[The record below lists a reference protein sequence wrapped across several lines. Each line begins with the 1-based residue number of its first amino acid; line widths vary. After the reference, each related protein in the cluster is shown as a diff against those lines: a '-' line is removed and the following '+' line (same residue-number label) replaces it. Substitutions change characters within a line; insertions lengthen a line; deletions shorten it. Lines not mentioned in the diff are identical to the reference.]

1 MSSFQLLCEQLGIPL
16 AEEKTIGPTTQIN
29 FLGLEIYTNLM
40 LVKIPE
46 GKLLKLKRLHLIFIG

>member
-16 AEEKTIGPTTQIN
+16 AKEKTIGPTTQIN

-46 GKLLKLKRLHLIFIG
+46 GKLLKLKRLLLIFIG

>member
-46 GKLLKLKRLHLIFIG
+46 GKLLKLKRLLLIFIG

>member
-16 AEEKTIGPTTQIN
+16 AKEKTIGPTTQIN

-46 GKLLKLKRLHLIFIG
+46 GKLLKLKRLL